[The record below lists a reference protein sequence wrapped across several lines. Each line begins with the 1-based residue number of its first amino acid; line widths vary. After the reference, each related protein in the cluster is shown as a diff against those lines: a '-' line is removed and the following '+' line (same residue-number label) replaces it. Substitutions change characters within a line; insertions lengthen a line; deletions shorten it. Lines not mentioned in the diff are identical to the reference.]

1 MLKPLLPGSL
11 LLRPKHP
18 AVHNQWNR
26 RLGGE
31 WPEKQSPQGL
41 FWLELKDN
49 VWNSTSKFLRST
61 VKGRK
66 RGKKIPICMN
76 FEWQANRDATKG
88 RLGGAKECLGNSSFP
103 PCPITCIILAP
114 VLLATL
120 DKLRDEEN
128 DSSQYQLN
136 LAQPD
141 TQRSSVTSNSRCLAS
156 TCGIGFVPACPM
168 PYLNFEEYPFTFWP
182 GILQIAHWKREERE
196 GVIITEGKY
205 ASARCPPTAST
216 RAQQIL

>member
-1 MLKPLLPGSL
+1 MARETVTTGSIL
-11 LLRPKHP
+11 VR
-18 AVHNQWNR
+18 
-26 RLGGE
+26 
-31 WPEKQSPQGL
+31 
-41 FWLELKDN
+41 
-49 VWNSTSKFLRST
+49 
-61 VKGRK
+61 VKGQCLKLYIKISVQHCERQEE
-66 RGKKIPICMN
+66 GKKIPICMN

-103 PCPITCIILAP
+103 PCPIACIILAP

-168 PYLNFEEYPFTFWP
+168 PYLNFEEYPFTF
-182 GILQIAHWKREERE
+182 
-196 GVIITEGKY
+196 
-205 ASARCPPTAST
+205 
-216 RAQQIL
+216 